1 MEFTVGWFLDP
12 FFRGD
17 YPSSMRNDA
26 KVGPVLPAFT
36 DADKDALSLGIG
48 FLAINYYT
56 SYYIYESPSE
66 PGNYAA
72 TSVRNGKTIGPVTG
86 IEWQFTFPQ
95 GLDKLL
101 TWIDKRYP
109 SSSIWITEL
118 GCAAPKEPE
127 LPLHEIVKDDFRI
140 DFLNQHLQ
148 VIMNTSVS
156 IYAVLI
162 WSLLDNWEWQ
172 YGYSTRFG
180 VTAVDFNNGTLTR
193 TIKSSGYWLR
203 DYFTRHISSD
213 PSVSSPSAKT
223 SAATP
228 LKPSVLIMMLL
239 IILS

>member
-12 FFRGD
+12 FFRRD
-17 YPSSMRNDA
+17 YPLSMRADS
-26 KVGPVLPAFT
+26 KVGPLLPAFT
-36 DADKDALSLGIG
+36 NADKDALSLGIG

-56 SYYIYESPSE
+56 SYYIYDSPSD
-66 PGNYAA
+66 PGNYAT

-86 IEWQFTFPQ
+86 IEWQFTFPE

-101 TWIDKRYP
+101 DWIDKRYP

-148 VIMNTSVS
+148 VIMNSPVS

-193 TIKSSGYWLR
+193 TIKASGYWLR
-203 DYFTRHISSD
+203 DYFSTHITSD
-213 PSVSSPSAKT
+213 PPTSPSANT
-223 SAATP
+223 A
-228 LKPSVLIMMLL
+228 SVPHVMMMFHVMML
-239 IILS
+239 IIL